1 MKTSTYIEEIL
12 AKPAELA
19 APLLIGCR
27 LRRSTAAG
35 DIELQI
41 VETEAYHQSDP
52 ASHTFRGLTKR
63 TAPMFEPG
71 GVLYIYLSYGVHYC
85 MNIVTGQAGV
95 GEAVLIRAAMPVV
108 GVDIMQRNRNQTDI
122 RNIANGPG
130 KLCQALG
137 ITSTEL
143 SGSKIGPKTIN
154 LLAPAE
160 KIEINQIVS
169 TPRIGITKAV
179 DLPWRFY
186 LKNSPFVSK

>member
-1 MKTSTYIEEIL
+1 MKTSGYIEEVL
-12 AKPAELA
+12 ARPAELA
-19 APLLIGCR
+19 TPLLIGCR
-27 LRRSTAAG
+27 LRRSTPTG
-35 DIELQI
+35 DIELEI

-52 ASHTFRGLTKR
+52 ASHTFRGPTRR

-71 GVLYIYLSYGVHYC
+71 GVLYIYLSYGMHYC

-143 SGSKIGPKTIN
+143 SGSKIGPDTID
-154 LLAPAE
+154 LLPPTE
-160 KIEINQIVS
+160 KIEIDQIIS

-179 DLPWRFY
+179 DIPWRFY
-186 LKNSPFVSK
+186 LKDSPFVSK